1 MCGLSG
7 IVITQPKLIPMELVK
22 TIFSLLMEENDDRGG
37 HSWGAWGSKMAPVRG
52 LGKYS
57 TNRAPLHAWLKDFR
71 FVEKGPTF
79 LFGHT
84 RYGTHGSRTIE
95 NSHPFVEGNI
105 TLAHNGVVDVEGYT
119 TEDHAVDSARIAIAL
134 TQKGYVGGMACVMGM
149 CSLLLSVDGQPL
161 VYRHDQVL
169 NYAQFP
175 WGSAISSTFMDLEL
189 TVVKRLGLEPVG
201 GVLSVPENTF
211 CQPGF
216 GLINVPA
223 PGKERPK
230 YVPPEPRRKTWYG
243 GISTDEDDD
252 RFSGSR
258 HDMRSDD
265 YGGGMWKPGYV
276 WSMRHGRYVPQE
288 EADSTTI
295 INSGWSNRTWDRDKQ
310 CWVYPERVQA
320 TLGLV
325 TIDKAT
331 VTGGGQEFSGKSDL
345 PEAKVTT
352 ELKSI
357 RAIRAEVKAK
367 AKREAKERKAKVAAV
382 KAEAEAILAR
392 AKAWIEA
399 GERAKANDYK
409 PPPWHPT
416 EDDEP
421 MFECARCGYPCA
433 IEDVSICCPNWSA
446 GIEVPMCLDCIMDE
460 VVTQGEIV
468 VLRPYN
474 APTVTAMDDF
484 GNALDVLEAEVV
496 EADPDTPPDNIDE
509 LNAKAKEELEEYIT
523 RNYGEPRHV

>member
-37 HSWGAWGSKMAPVRG
+37 HSWGAWGSRKAPIRG

-71 FVEKGPTF
+71 FMEGGPTF

-84 RYGTHGSRTIE
+84 RFGTHGGRTIE
-95 NSHPFVEGNI
+95 NSHPFEEGNI
-105 TLAHNGVVDVEGYT
+105 TLAHNGVVEVEGYT

-175 WGSAISSTFMDLEL
+175 WGSAISSTFCDLEL

-201 GVLSVPENTF
+201 GVQNVPENTF

-216 GLINVPA
+216 GLINVSA

-230 YVPPEPRRKTWYG
+230 YVPPEPKKRTWYG
-243 GISTDEDDD
+243 GLAVDEDDD
-252 RFSGSR
+252 RFSGNR
-258 HDMRSDD
+258 HDMRYDED
-265 YGGGMWKPGYV
+265 NGGMWKPGHV
-276 WSMRHGRYVPQE
+276 WSIKRGRYVPQE
-288 EADSTTI
+288 EADSATI
-295 INSGWSNRTWDRDKQ
+295 LNGWNTRSWNREKQ
-310 CWVYPERVQA
+310 CWEYPEIVAGTQTA
-320 TLGLV
+320 LGLV
-325 TIDKAT
+325 TIDKTAAS
-331 VTGGGQEFSGKSDL
+331 GGSQEFSGKSDL
-345 PEAKVTT
+345 PKAK
-352 ELKSI
+352 EIKSV
-357 RAIRAEVKAK
+357 RAIRAEIKAK
-367 AKREAKERKAKVAAV
+367 V
-382 KAEAEAILAR
+382 KAEAKAR
-392 AKAWIEA
+392 KARIASAKAEA
-399 GERAKANDYK
+399 ESIIKRSQDRLAAAQRAAALD
-409 PPPWHPT
+409 T

-421 MFECARCGYPCA
+421 MFECTGCGYPCA
-433 IEDVSICCPNWSA
+433 IEDISVCVTNWSS
-446 GIEVPMCLDCIMDE
+446 GLEVPLCLDCITDE
-460 VVTQGEIV
+460 IVKQGEIV
-468 VLRPYN
+468 VLRPFN

-484 GNALDVLEAEVV
+484 GNALDVLEAEIV
-496 EADPDTPPDNIDE
+496 EADPDIPPLDTLTD
-509 LNAKAKEELEEYIT
+509 KAKEELEEYIT
-523 RNYGEPRHV
+523 KNYGEPRHV